1 MALSRKYSLGS
12 IWVVLLFGLAIISSG
27 SINIAIAQN
36 EQDSPE
42 QAQQIETNENTNTD
56 KEYLNSKVSPKPFDR
71 ETWNKKRK
79 GLNYSDKK
87 KDEKT
92 QNNKEGEDRPKSEN
106 EDEVTENRQNNT
118 SYSSPDWGLNLGPL
132 VQMIVIAGVIILLAL
147 LIFLVIKSGLFQSNT
162 SIKQSSI
169 SGAELLENIEDNLH
183 ESDLDR
189 ALRLALEANDYR
201 LAIRIYYLTII
212 KELSLKDMIKWKRD
226 KTNGQYVR
234 EMLEKPEG
242 AAFRSLTVSF
252 ERAWYSN
259 ETIML
264 KHFEALNPQFQS
276 FISAIKKPK
285 P

>member
-1 MALSRKYSLGS
+1 M
-12 IWVVLLFGLAIISSG
+12 
-27 SINIAIAQN
+27 
-36 EQDSPE
+36 
-42 QAQQIETNENTNTD
+42 
-56 KEYLNSKVSPKPFDR
+56 
-71 ETWNKKRK
+71 
-79 GLNYSDKK
+79 
-87 KDEKT
+87 
-92 QNNKEGEDRPKSEN
+92 
-106 EDEVTENRQNNT
+106 
-118 SYSSPDWGLNLGPL
+118 
-132 VQMIVIAGVIILLAL
+132 LLAL
-147 LIFLVIKSGLFQSNT
+147 LVFVVIKSGLFNT
-162 SIKQSSI
+162 NARIKQTI
-169 SGAELLENIEDNLH
+169 TGAELLENIEDNLH
-183 ESDLDR
+183 ESDLER
-189 ALRLALEANDYR
+189 ALRLALEAQDYR

-242 AAFRSLTVSF
+242 TAFRSLTVSF